1 MTIIMNIY
9 FWILIAIVVFDLI
22 LDFTSEYFNLKS
34 LNPELPNEFKDVF
47 TTEKY
52 NKSQEYT
59 KETTKFGFITGIF
72 GLCLS
77 LSFWLSGGFNWL
89 DTNLTFITND
99 IYRGILYI
107 GLLGFGSSLLNLP
120 FSIYST
126 FVIEEKYGFN
136 KTTINTFI
144 LDLLKGT
151 ALSLILG
158 IPMLALVLFTLEKG
172 GANSWFYVWVAITV
186 ISLLISYIA
195 PTWIMPLFN
204 KFTPLADGELRTKIF
219 ELAEKVDF
227 PLNNVFIIDGSKRS
241 AKSNA
246 FFTGFGK
253 NKRIALFDTLVENHS
268 IDELL
273 SILAHEIGHYKKK
286 HILQSMIIG
295 TLHTGMLLFLLSI
308 FIYNPELHKAF
319 FMEKIH
325 IYTGL
330 IFFSMLYSPIE
341 TILSILMNILSRKN
355 EYEADN
361 FAVVKRSNKED
372 MINALKK
379 LSVDNLS
386 NLTPHPFY
394 VFMNYS
400 HPTALQRIK
409 AIREIGL
416 YR

>member
-1 MTIIMNIY
+1 MTNYMNFY
-9 FWILIAIVVFDLI
+9 FWFLITIVIIDL
-22 LDFTSEYFNLKS
+22 LLELTSEYFNLKS
-34 LNPELPNEFKDVF
+34 LKPELPIEFKDIY
-47 TTEKY
+47 TPEKY
-52 NKSQEYT
+52 TKSQEYT
-59 KETTKFGFITGIF
+59 RETTKFGFITGIF

-77 LSFWLSGGFNWL
+77 LTFWLSGGFNWL
-89 DTNLTFITND
+89 DIQLMFVSND
-99 IYRGILYI
+99 IYRGILFI
-107 GLLGFGSSLLNLP
+107 GILGLGSTILNFP

-136 KTTINTFI
+136 KTTVKTFI
-144 LDLLKGT
+144 LDIIKGGG
-151 ALSLILG
+151 LSIILG
-158 IPMLALVLFTLEKG
+158 IPLLALVLFTLEKG
-172 GANSWFYVWVAITV
+172 GAHSWFYVWVAITA
-186 ISLLISYIA
+186 ISLLLSYIA

-204 KFTPLADGELRTKIF
+204 KFSPLEDGELRTKIF
-219 ELAEKVDF
+219 ELAKKVDF

-253 NKRIALFDTLVENHS
+253 NKRIALYDTLIENHS
-268 IDELL
+268 NDELL

-286 HILQSMIIG
+286 HVLQGMIIG
-295 TLHTGMLLFLLSI
+295 VLHTGMLLFLLSI

-319 FMEKIH
+319 FMDKIH

-341 TILSILMNILSRKN
+341 TILSILMNLLSRKN

-372 MINALKK
+372 MISALKK

-400 HPTALQRIK
+400 HPTALERIK
-409 AIREIGL
+409 AINEINL
-416 YR
+416 

>member
-1 MTIIMNIY
+1 MTNFMNFY
-9 FWILIAIVVFDLI
+9 FWFLITIVIFDLF
-22 LDFTSEYFNLKS
+22 LDLISEYFNLKS
-34 LNPELPNEFKDVF
+34 LKPELPIEFKDIY
-47 TTEKY
+47 TPEKY
-52 NKSQEYT
+52 TKSQEYT
-59 KETTKFGFITGIF
+59 RETTKFGFITGIF

-77 LSFWLSGGFNWL
+77 LTFWLSGGFNWL
-89 DTNLTFITND
+89 DIQLMFISND
-99 IYRGILYI
+99 IYRGILFI
-107 GLLGFGSSLLNLP
+107 GILGLGSTIINFP

-136 KTTINTFI
+136 KTTVRTFI
-144 LDLLKGT
+144 LDIIKGGG
-151 ALSLILG
+151 LSIILG
-158 IPMLALVLFTLEKG
+158 IPLLALVLFTLEKG
-172 GANSWFYVWVAITV
+172 GAHSWFYVWLAITT
-186 ISLLISYIA
+186 ISLLLSYIA

-204 KFTPLADGELRTKIF
+204 KFTPLDDGELRNKIF
-219 ELAEKVDF
+219 ELAKKVDF

-253 NKRIALFDTLVENHS
+253 NKRIALYDTLIENHS
-268 IDELL
+268 NDELL

-286 HILQSMIIG
+286 HILQGMIIG
-295 TLHTGMLLFLLSI
+295 ILHTGMLLFLLSI

-319 FMEKIH
+319 FMDKIH

-341 TILSILMNILSRKN
+341 TILSILMNLLSRKN

-400 HPTALQRIK
+400 HPTALERIK
-409 AIREIGL
+409 AIKEINL
-416 YR
+416 